1 MNFHDKLVLFLFIF
15 FKFIVPQI
23 DKNIFKV
30 SSKDLCTR
38 TTRQYNSERSV
49 ASERLNYY
57 ESKGCDTSY
66 IRNGLAKRRD
76 AFDNNRY
83 KSGCEEIESKGDELF
98 LTSKI
103 HIHPR

>member
-1 MNFHDKLVLFLFIF
+1 MNFHYKFVLFLFIF

-30 SSKDLCTR
+30 SFKDLCTR

-49 ASERLNYY
+49 ASARLNYY
-57 ESKGCDTSY
+57 ESKGWDTSY

-76 AFDNNRY
+76 GFENIRY
-83 KSGCEEIESKGDELF
+83 KNRCEEIEGKE
-98 LTSKI
+98 KAI
-103 HIHPR
+103 